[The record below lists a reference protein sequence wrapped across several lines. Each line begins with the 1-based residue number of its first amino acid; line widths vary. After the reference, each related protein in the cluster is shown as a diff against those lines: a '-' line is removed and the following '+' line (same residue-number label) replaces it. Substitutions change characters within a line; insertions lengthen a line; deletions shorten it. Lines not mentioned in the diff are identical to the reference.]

1 MRRTLLSA
9 LVFFGLAGYITYPS
23 HAEQRRNILPPPGTQ
38 PVPTQFMLYCTRD
51 SAGMF
56 HFLEHQYGEVIRAVL
71 TKSRGE
77 VDIYLT
83 VDSGED
89 GTYTLVGV
97 KDDTACILFSGGPV
111 LWSDDRPANRS
122 GRHEDIPGEDI
133 IGNEL

>member
-1 MRRTLLSA
+1 MIKAFLLSLLFVVPA
-9 LVFFGLAGYITYPS
+9 F
-23 HAEQRRNILPPPGTQ
+23 AEQRQNVMPPPGTQ
-38 PVPTQFMLYCTRD
+38 SVPAQFMLYCSRD
-51 SAGMF
+51 TVGMF
-56 HFLEHQYGEVIRAVL
+56 HFLEHQYGEVIRAIL

-97 KDDTACILFSGGPV
+97 KDDTACLIFSGGPV
-111 LWSDDRPANRS
+111 LWSDDRPANRLD
-122 GRHEDIPGEDI
+122 RRKDI

>member
-1 MRRTLLSA
+1 MKSLMLFIALTMSA
-9 LVFFGLAGYITYPS
+9 F
-23 HAEQRRNILPPPGTQ
+23 AEQRQNVMPPPGTQ
-38 PVPTQFMLYCTRD
+38 SVPAQFMLYCSRD

-56 HFLEHQYGEVIRAVL
+56 HFLEHQYGEVIRAIL
-71 TKSRGE
+71 TKSRGA

-97 KDDTACILFSGGPV
+97 KDDTACLIFSGGPV

-122 GRHEDIPGEDI
+122 DRRKDI

>member
-1 MRRTLLSA
+1 MLGSTIKTLLTILTLPIIFLMGVA
-9 LVFFGLAGYITYPS
+9 
-23 HAEQRRNILPPPGTQ
+23 HAEQRQNVLPPPGTQ
-38 PVPTQFMLYCTRD
+38 AVPTQFMLHCSRD

-71 TKSRGE
+71 TKSRGD

-97 KDDTACILFSGGPV
+97 KDDTACLIFSGGPV

-122 GRHEDIPGEDI
+122 DRHEDVLGD
-133 IGNEL
+133 EL

>member
-1 MRRTLLSA
+1 MKNIVYLLIGLLISA
-9 LVFFGLAGYITYPS
+9 PLQ
-23 HAEQRRNILPPPGTQ
+23 AEQRQNIMPPPGTQ
-38 PVPTQFMLYCTRD
+38 SVPAQFMLYCSRD

-56 HFLEHQYGEVIRAVL
+56 HFLEHQYGEVIRAIL
-71 TKSRGE
+71 TKSRGA

-89 GTYTLVGV
+89 GTFSLIGV
-97 KDDTACILFSGGPV
+97 KDNTACLIFSGGPV

-122 GRHEDIPGEDI
+122 DRRKDI

>member
-1 MRRTLLSA
+1 MKTLFKWAILCSFT
-9 LVFFGLAGYITYPS
+9 LGLNAF
-23 HAEQRRNILPPPGTQ
+23 AEQRQNVLPPPGTQ
-38 PVPTQFMLYCTRD
+38 AVPTQFMLHCSRD

-71 TKSRGE
+71 TKSRGD

-97 KDDTACILFSGGPV
+97 KDDTACLIFSGGPV

-122 GRHEDIPGEDI
+122 DRHEDVLGD
-133 IGNEL
+133 EL

>member
-1 MRRTLLSA
+1 MKSIVYLLIGLLISA
-9 LVFFGLAGYITYPS
+9 PLQ
-23 HAEQRRNILPPPGTQ
+23 AEQRQNIMPPPGTQ
-38 PVPTQFMLYCTRD
+38 SVPAQFMLYCSRD

-56 HFLEHQYGEVIRAVL
+56 HFLEHQYGEVIRAIL
-71 TKSRGE
+71 TKTSSG

-89 GTYTLVGV
+89 GTFSLIGV
-97 KDDTACILFSGGPV
+97 KDNTACLIFSGGPV

-122 GRHEDIPGEDI
+122 DRRKDI

>member
-1 MRRTLLSA
+1 MKNIVYLLIGLLISA
-9 LVFFGLAGYITYPS
+9 PLQ
-23 HAEQRRNILPPPGTQ
+23 AEQRQNVMPPPGTQ
-38 PVPTQFMLYCTRD
+38 SVPAQFMLYCSRD

-56 HFLEHQYGEVIRAVL
+56 RFLEHQYGEVIRAIL
-71 TKSRGE
+71 TKSRGA

-89 GTYTLVGV
+89 GTFSLVGV
-97 KDDTACILFSGGPV
+97 KDNTACLIFSGGPV

-122 GRHEDIPGEDI
+122 DRRKDI

>member
-1 MRRTLLSA
+1 MKNIVYLLIGLLISA
-9 LVFFGLAGYITYPS
+9 PLQ
-23 HAEQRRNILPPPGTQ
+23 AEQRQNVMPPPGTQ
-38 PVPTQFMLYCTRD
+38 SVPAQFMLHCSRD

-71 TKSRGE
+71 TKSRGD

-97 KDDTACILFSGGPV
+97 KDDTACLIFSGGPV

-122 GRHEDIPGEDI
+122 DRRKDI

>member
-1 MRRTLLSA
+1 MKTLIIALTLLVA
-9 LVFFGLAGYITYPS
+9 PAF
-23 HAEQRRNILPPPGTQ
+23 AEQRQNVMPPPGTQ
-38 PVPTQFMLYCTRD
+38 SVPAQFMLYCSRD

-56 HFLEHQYGEVIRAVL
+56 HFLEHQYGEVIRAIL
-71 TKSRGE
+71 TKSRGA

-89 GTYTLVGV
+89 GTFSLIGV
-97 KDDTACILFSGGPV
+97 KDNTACLIFSGGPV

-122 GRHEDIPGEDI
+122 DRRKDI

>member
-1 MRRTLLSA
+1 MIKALLLSLLLIA
-9 LVFFGLAGYITYPS
+9 PAF
-23 HAEQRRNILPPPGTQ
+23 AEQRQNVMPPPGTQ
-38 PVPTQFMLYCTRD
+38 SVPAQFMLYCSRD

-71 TKSRGE
+71 TKSRGD

-97 KDDTACILFSGGPV
+97 KDDTACLIFSGGPV

-122 GRHEDIPGEDI
+122 DRRKDI

>member
-1 MRRTLLSA
+1 MKNIVYLLIGLLISA
-9 LVFFGLAGYITYPS
+9 PLQ
-23 HAEQRRNILPPPGTQ
+23 AEQRQNVMPPPGTQ
-38 PVPTQFMLYCTRD
+38 SVPAQFMLYCSRD

-56 HFLEHQYGEVIRAVL
+56 HFLEHQYGEVIRAIL

-89 GTYTLVGV
+89 GTFSLVGV
-97 KDDTACILFSGGPV
+97 KDNTACLIFSGGPV

-122 GRHEDIPGEDI
+122 DRRKDI

>member
-1 MRRTLLSA
+1 MKSIVYLLIGLLISA
-9 LVFFGLAGYITYPS
+9 PLQ
-23 HAEQRRNILPPPGTQ
+23 AEQRQNVMPPPGTQ
-38 PVPTQFMLYCTRD
+38 SVPAQFMLHCSRD

-71 TKSRGE
+71 TKSRGD

-97 KDDTACILFSGGPV
+97 KDDTACLIFSGGPV

-122 GRHEDIPGEDI
+122 DRRKDI

>member
-1 MRRTLLSA
+1 MKKFLTGIA
-9 LVFFGLAGYITYPS
+9 IAIAMPIA
-23 HAEQRRNILPPPGTQ
+23 HAEQRQNVLPPPGTQ
-38 PVPTQFMLYCTRD
+38 SVPAQFMLHCSRD

-71 TKSRGE
+71 TKSRGD

-97 KDDTACILFSGGPV
+97 KDDTACLIFSGGPV

-122 GRHEDIPGEDI
+122 DRRKDI